1 MNLLAFEGDIMH
13 RTRVTV
19 SRRGMA
25 AARVAV
31 ALVLAAFAWQ
41 EPACAQSGTW
51 SAAAGTTGSWS
62 VASNWSG
69 NSIANGS
76 GNTAFFRVTG
86 TTTLDTNRTIGTIS
100 SGSGLRVIDGPGTL
114 TLATPVGTPT
124 LTGTVNSG
132 TLALAAFI
140 GGTQG
145 FRKTGT
151 STLALQAANTFS
163 GTALIQTGT
172 AIITNVDAL
181 GATGAGNETVVASGA
196 QLQISTGG
204 SPVTINESFSIAG
217 RGNPT
222 NVAAGNGGAIRILAS
237 NVTLAGPIT
246 LTGTAELF
254 PNSSSTLTVSG
265 DVSGTG
271 GFIFRGSG
279 GLTVSGNMSHTGWVN
294 RWSGGSGVV
303 TLSGSNS
310 YTGSTAVD
318 NGVMT
323 LNNPYALPTTSS
335 LSVTSGGFLDLNGND
350 ITIRTFGWRDDGVN
364 APNQYNSS
372 GGTISD
378 TSPTPGTTTI
388 TVTSGSFVLGTA
400 IMDGG
405 SRQLA
410 LNVATADMQN
420 IELTNALSTFSG
432 GLTLMTGPGNGTRL
446 NIQDPL
452 TSGGSA
458 GAITNSI
465 FGTGTVTVGLAP
477 TDRAQFY
484 MGPGT
489 VTAGVGSTV
498 LNDMLFNTAA
508 GGDTPSGVLLN
519 ATEAIFAGTLVAGQ
533 APVSFATGSIV
544 TNSVAVLTGRVT
556 STGTS
561 GGLRLVGNGQVP
573 GITVRLSNQTGTA
586 NDYQGPTTVEANT
599 TLALVAAD
607 QVPNGTGKGDVSVDG
622 SFKLGGFSETING
635 LSGSGSVDGD
645 SGTPTLTLGD
655 GDASATFSGVIGNTA
670 GVLSLVKIG
679 SGVQTLAST
688 NTYSGPTTVQQGTL
702 QLASAATLAS
712 STIVPLAG
720 GTISLVPYLQTTVG
734 GLAPN
739 AGGLVDLSNGL
750 MTVAS
755 GLSATD
761 LVTAIVAGRGDGS
774 WTGTSGITSSVAA
787 SDIALGLPR
796 SVGWLDNGAGSV
808 TAAFAAP
815 GDTNLDWQVD
825 VLDAANFLT
834 AGKYNTGLPA
844 TWLEGDFNYDGVVDV
859 IDAADF
865 ISTALYDTGSYN
877 TPLGAAGSV
886 AAVPEPSGL
895 ALLACVGGIAT
906 AACRRRRTVH
916 RP

>member
-1 MNLLAFEGDIMH
+1 MRPIRA
-13 RTRVTV
+13 VV
-19 SRRGMA
+19 SRN
-25 AARVAV
+25 ARVASLAV
-31 ALVLAAFAWQ
+31 ATAMLSAMGWQ
-41 EPACAQSGTW
+41 QSASAQSGTW
-51 SAAAGTTGSWS
+51 TAAAGSTAVWS
-62 VASNWSG
+62 GTANWSG
-69 NSIANGS
+69 GTVADGS
-76 GNTAFFRVTG
+76 GNTAAFTNTG
-86 TTTLDTNRTIGTIS
+86 TTTVDSNRTIGTITS
-100 SGSGLRVIDGPGTL
+100 AGSRAISGAATL
-114 TLATPVGTPT
+114 TLATGTGTPT
-124 LTGTVNSG
+124 LSPANGT
-132 TLALAAFI
+132 TLGISAIVA
-140 GGTQG
+140 GTQG

-163 GTALIQTGT
+163 GTAIVQTGT
-172 AIITNVDAL
+172 TIISNIDAL
-181 GATGAGNETVVASGA
+181 GAIGAGNETVVASGA

-204 SPVTINESFSIAG
+204 SPVTINEPFSIAG

-222 NVAAGNGGAIRILAS
+222 NAAVGGGGAIRILAS
-237 NVTLAGPIT
+237 DVTLAGPIT

-265 DVSGTG
+265 NVSGTG
-271 GFIFRGSG
+271 GFILRGSG

-318 NGVMT
+318 NGPMT
-323 LNNPYALPTTSS
+323 LNNPYAIPSTTN
-335 LSVTSGGFLDLNGND
+335 LSVTSGGSLDLNGND

-372 GGTISD
+372 GGVIFDNSA
-378 TSPTPGTTTI
+378 TPGTTTI

-400 IMDGG
+400 INDGG

-410 LNVATADMQN
+410 LNVASADMQN

-446 NIQDPL
+446 NVQDPL
-452 TSGGSA
+452 TNGGSA

-508 GGDTPSGVLLN
+508 GADTPSGVLLN

-599 TLALVAAD
+599 TLALAAAD
-607 QVPNGTGKGDVSVDG
+607 QVPNGTGKGNVSVAG
-622 SFKLGGFSETING
+622 SFNLGGFSETING
-635 LSGSGSVDGD
+635 LSGSGSVDGG
-645 SGTPTLTLGD
+645 SGTPTLTVGD

-670 GVLSLVKIG
+670 GSLSLVKIG

-688 NTYSGPTTVQQGTL
+688 NTYSGSTTVQQGTL
-702 QLASAATLAS
+702 QLANAAALGS

-720 GTISLVPYLQTTVG
+720 GTVSLAPYLQTTVG
-734 GLAPN
+734 GLAPS
-739 AGGLVDLSNGL
+739 AGGLVDVGNG
-750 MTVAS
+750 MVTVAAGLTAPNMVAAIVS
-755 GLSATD
+755 GL
-761 LVTAIVAGRGDGS
+761 GDGT
-774 WTGTSGITSSVAA
+774 WNGASGITSSVAA
-787 SDIALGLPR
+787 ASGGDR
-796 SVGWLDNGAGSV
+796 TVGWLDNGDGSV
-808 TAAFAAP
+808 TFAFAAA

-825 VLDAANFLT
+825 IIDAANFL
-834 AGKYNTGLPA
+834 AGGKFDSGSPA
-844 TWLEGDFNYDGVVDV
+844 SWNEGDFTYDGVVD
-859 IDAADF
+859 ILDAASFLSNGLFD
-865 ISTALYDTGSYN
+865 AGAYN
-877 TPLGAAGSV
+877 APPGAVGI
-886 AAVPEPSGL
+886 AAVPEPSTL
-895 ALLACVGGIAT
+895 ALLATSLAAAAGLAT
-906 AACRRRRTVH
+906 RSRRSCR
-916 RP
+916 

>member
-1 MNLLAFEGDIMH
+1 
-13 RTRVTV
+13 
-19 SRRGMA
+19 MA

-31 ALVLAAFAWQ
+31 ALVIAASAWQ

-69 NSIANGS
+69 NNIANGS

-86 TTTLDTNRTIGTIS
+86 TTTLDSGRTIGTIS
-100 SGSGLRVIDGPGTL
+100 SGSGMRVIDGPGTL

-132 TLALAAFI
+132 TLGISAIVA
-140 GGTQG
+140 GTQG

-196 QLQISTGG
+196 QVQVLTGG

-271 GFIFRGSG
+271 GFILRGSG

-323 LNNPYALPTTSS
+323 LNNPYAIPSTTN
-335 LSVTSGGFLDLNGND
+335 LSVTSGGSLDLNGND

-364 APNQYNSS
+364 APNQNNST
-372 GGTISD
+372 GGVIFDNSA
-378 TSPTPGTTTI
+378 TPGTTTI

-400 IMDGG
+400 INDGG

-432 GLTLMTGPGNGTRL
+432 GLTLMTGPGGGTRL

-508 GGDTPSGVLLN
+508 GVDTPSGVLLN

-586 NDYQGPTTVEANT
+586 NDYQGPTTIEANT
-599 TLALVAAD
+599 TLSLVAAD

-655 GDASATFSGVIGNTA
+655 GDASATFSGAIGNAA

-679 SGVQTLAST
+679 SGMQTLAST

-702 QLASAATLAS
+702 QLANAAALAS

-761 LVTAIVAGRGDGS
+761 LVTAIVTGRGDGS

-787 SDIALGLPR
+787 ADVASSIPR
-796 SVGWLDNGAGSV
+796 AVGWLDNGDGSV
-808 TAAFAAP
+808 TAAYAAP

-825 VLDAANFLT
+825 VLDASNFLSF
-834 AGKYNTGLPA
+834 GKFDSGLAA

-859 IDAADF
+859 LDAADF
-865 ISTALYDTGSYN
+865 FGTGLYDAGNYN
-877 TPLGAAGSV
+877 TPAGTAGAV

-895 ALLACVGGIAT
+895 ALLACVGGIAV
-906 AACRRRRTVH
+906 AGYRRRPTMD